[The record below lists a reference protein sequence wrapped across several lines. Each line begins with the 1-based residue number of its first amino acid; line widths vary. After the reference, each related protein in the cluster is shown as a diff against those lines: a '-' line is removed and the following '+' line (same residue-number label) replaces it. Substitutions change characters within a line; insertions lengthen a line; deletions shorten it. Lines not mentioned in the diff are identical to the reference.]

1 MWSNRTWKTELD
13 RKSHLKNDYQ
23 SMIPKDSAQGDSSS
37 PFQHKDTAS
46 LSSVLGN
53 SQKAPSTS
61 PNATLSSISFPV
73 TITMPPGGRLTLL
86 SLKYYGHKAF
96 WVYIYLANKSR
107 INDPDRIP
115 AGTSLLI
122 PKPDPIWMNP
132 DNPEAVRKAI
142 SMQSGIKA
150 HP

>member
-1 MWSNRTWKTELD
+1 MVWVAIAFAVLAVGGLIYWSMWSNRTWQAELD
-13 RKSHLKNDYQ
+13 RKRHLLNDYQ
-23 SMIPKDSAQGDSSS
+23 SIIPMDSLQTDSTVNFTVSNSS
-37 PFQHKDTAS
+37 FLDT
-46 LSSVLGN
+46 
-53 SQKAPSTS
+53 
-61 PNATLSSISFPV
+61 I
-73 TITMPPGGRLTLL
+73 IMPLGGRLTLL

-96 WVYIYLANKSR
+96 WVYIYLSNKSH
-107 INDPDRIP
+107 ITDPDRIP